1 MFNVTTS
8 PSIMCGISDSHNI
21 ISVAIKGDAPPP
33 KHRGTKYRSFKNFD
47 EGAFSEAVGVTPF
60 EVAYV
65 FDDVDDIYWA
75 HEVLLTDLLNEHAP
89 MKAKRV
95 KRLRCSF
102 INSNLRKA
110 AYKKAMLFNKF
121 NKWKTPANWEAYR
134 KQRNLTTKLKRL
146 SIITDFDERCREGPT
161 SKDFWPT
168 VKPFLSNRGLLKNPV
183 IILSENNNIISD
195 QTSVSNLLNN
205 LYVN

>member
-1 MFNVTTS
+1 
-8 PSIMCGISDSHNI
+8 MCGISDSHNI

-33 KHRGTKYRSFKNFD
+33 KHRKIKCRSFKNFD
-47 EGAFSEAVGVTPF
+47 EDAFSEAVGIAPF

-65 FDDVDDIYWA
+65 FDDVDDIYLA

-89 MKAKRV
+89 TKEKRV
-95 KRLRCSF
+95 QSQRYPF

-146 SIITDFDERCREGPT
+146 SIRTYFDERCTEGPT

-168 VKPFLSNRGLLKNPV
+168 VKPFFIKQG
-183 IILSENNNIISD
+183 
-195 QTSVSNLLNN
+195 TSQML
-205 LYVN
+205 